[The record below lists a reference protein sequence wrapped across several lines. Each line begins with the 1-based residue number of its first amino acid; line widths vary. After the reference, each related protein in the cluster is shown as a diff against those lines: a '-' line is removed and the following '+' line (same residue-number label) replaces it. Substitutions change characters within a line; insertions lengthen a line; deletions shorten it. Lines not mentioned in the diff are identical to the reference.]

1 MKEGIALKLFYT
13 LLIFFPITVLA
24 RYVFHADDSVVF
36 TTSCLAIIPLAVLIG
51 KSTEQISVYTGPMIG
66 GFLNA
71 TMGNIPELVISG
83 FAIKSGLYTF
93 VLASLSGSIFGN
105 ILVGLGLSIF
115 IGGLKNKSQKFSTTI
130 MRSNFILLAFAAFS
144 MIMPFA
150 FKHFGKDSF
159 EGTDLKSF
167 SLVLAVIMLTMYII
181 GMVFTLFTNKDIDDI
196 EGEDEEIEEE
206 AKWSLRLSIG
216 ILAITTI
223 AVVVMSNTLVDT
235 VEVAATKFGLSEGFI
250 GIILMPILGNVAEN
264 VSAII
269 MAYKNKLN
277 LSIGIAAGSSMQI
290 ALFVT
295 PIMVI
300 FSAILGDTMELI
312 YTPEELIAI
321 IIGIIMVAFVLM
333 DKKTN
338 WLEGLQLFAAYII
351 LGVAFFMFV

>member
-24 RYVFHADDSVVF
+24 RYVFHANDSIVF

-115 IGGLKNKSQKFSTTI
+115 VGGLKNKSQKFSATI
-130 MRSNFILLAFAAFS
+130 VRSNFILLAFAAFS
-144 MIMPFA
+144 MLMPFA
-150 FKHFGKDSF
+150 FKHFGKDGF
-159 EGTDLKSF
+159 EGTNLQNF
-167 SLVLAVIMLTMYII
+167 SLVLAVIMLTMYIV
-181 GMVFTLFTNKDIDDI
+181 GMIFTLCTNRNEDITD
-196 EGEDEEIEEE
+196 GEEEE
-206 AKWSLRLSIG
+206 AKWSLGLSIG
-216 ILAITTI
+216 VLAITTV
-223 AVVVMSNTLVDT
+223 AVVIMSNALVDT
-235 VEVAATKFGLSEGFI
+235 VEVAAIKFGLSEGFI

-277 LSIGIAAGSSMQI
+277 ISIGIAAGSSMQI

-295 PIMVI
+295 PLMVI
-300 FSAILGDTMELI
+300 LSAILGNTMELI

-321 IIGIIMVAFVLM
+321 IIGIIMVVFVLM

-351 LGVAFFMFV
+351 LGVAFFMFI